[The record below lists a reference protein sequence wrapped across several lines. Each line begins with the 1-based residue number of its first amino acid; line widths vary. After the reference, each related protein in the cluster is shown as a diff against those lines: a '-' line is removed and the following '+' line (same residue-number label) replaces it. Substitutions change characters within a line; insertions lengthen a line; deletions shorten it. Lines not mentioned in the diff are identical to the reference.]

1 MANRFLLCAGE
12 GPLWLLLIRQINGS
26 MLMVYVE
33 GGGGSGSD
41 LRKKCWCCWGGWR
54 GQAEYIWW
62 ARVSMAGLVGDTNA
76 ACHLGQG
83 SRRAYLHSYLYPRS
97 PNPCPYHL
105 WRQCSVRCASVHWPV
120 IYRGRLHGPSGVS
133 PIYQSGH
140 TVDSSTGIS
149 HIHKRISWFLLFD
162 LRIIKAQLIFWTCHV
177 QRMSVSLNRISEVH
191 PNIWNF
197 FPGKVLTKK
206 RLKNFVWNVTVT
218 DLKFATK
225 FWHLLPFEDVKSIM
239 QWIWHLT
246 AKYNFCGVVHEIAA
260 NEDSCDC
267 DDQKGA
273 WPPPFAAIISTL
285 NKIHIYK

>member
-1 MANRFLLCAGE
+1 
-12 GPLWLLLIRQINGS
+12 
-26 MLMVYVE
+26 
-33 GGGGSGSD
+33 
-41 LRKKCWCCWGGWR
+41 
-54 GQAEYIWW
+54 
-62 ARVSMAGLVGDTNA
+62 MAGLVGDTNA

-162 LRIIKAQLIFWTCHV
+162 LRLIKAQLIFWTCHV

-273 WPPPFAAIISTL
+273 WPPPFAAIIFTP
-285 NKIHIYK
+285 NKIHKYNFSLEIQSITLVRWCRGRIAR